1 MNAIIFS
8 KLKPLIIPVL
18 GALLIVGCAKVTNKD
33 KETLPYGTCEGCHT
47 NYDKLIEVHT
57 PDTGAP
63 AGGCGGS
70 APVIDPF
77 DRVVMQGEGYE
88 AFKSSTHDLLKCTDC
103 HNGVDKT
110 SDKELAH
117 SGDFLRHPSEQ
128 YVEKCGDCHGDI
140 VSDFSTSLH
149 QGTGQKRK
157 VAMRSGLNG
166 PEDFSQLPQ
175 HQIEGYNAN
184 CATCHGTCGNCH
196 VVRPPLAG
204 GGLAD
209 GHNFIKTPSMLNNCI
224 KCHSS
229 RGGHAYLGLASGT
242 EPDVHL
248 TEAGFQ
254 CIDCHTGAELHGNGM
269 PVDHRYEYSDLPE
282 CEDCH
287 DEAENL
293 YHDMHYDDFN
303 CHVCHSQDYNNCG
316 ECHVHGD
323 GARISSYQDFKIAL
337 NPIPETK
344 PGYDM
349 VLVRRTLAAPDNWE
363 VYGVD
368 EYDDFEAFPTYNYTT
383 PHNILRWTSRTDVE
397 GDACYTN
404 CHIRNEGGEL
414 INKEL
419 YLFMDD
425 LLSWEVDATGSITV
439 DNNLPAIWTK

>member
-8 KLKPLIIPVL
+8 KLKPLIIPIFGVL
-18 GALLIVGCAKVTNKD
+18 FIVGCAKVTNKD
-33 KETLPYGTCEGCHT
+33 KDTLPYGTCEGCHT
-47 NYDKLIEVHT
+47 DYDKLIEVHT

-77 DRVVMQGEGYE
+77 DRVIMEGDGYE

-149 QGTGQKRK
+149 HGTGQKRK
-157 VAMRSGLNG
+157 VAMRSGLDG

-254 CIDCHTGAELHGNGM
+254 CIDCHSGAELHGNGM

-287 DEAENL
+287 DRSKNL
-293 YHDMHYDDFN
+293 YHDMHYNDFN

-323 GARISSYQDFKIAL
+323 GARIPSYQDFKIAL

-344 PGYDM
+344 PGFNM

-368 EYDDFEAFPTYNYTT
+368 EYDNFEAFPTYNYTT
-383 PHNILRWTSRTDVE
+383 PHNILRWTSRTDVD

-425 LLSWEVDATGSITV
+425 LLSWEVNATGSITV
-439 DNNLPAIWTK
+439 DDALPGIWTK